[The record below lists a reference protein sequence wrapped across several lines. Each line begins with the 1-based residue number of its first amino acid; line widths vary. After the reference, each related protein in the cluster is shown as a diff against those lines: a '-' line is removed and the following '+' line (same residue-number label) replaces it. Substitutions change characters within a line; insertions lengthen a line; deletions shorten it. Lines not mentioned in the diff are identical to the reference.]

1 MSRKNGGKLKAYSNK
16 FYIEV
21 AVSNNLFSFE
31 DRKVKKIV
39 VPSIVEGMIKDLSPG
54 EEYAF
59 IEIDEEGN
67 EACCKG
73 LRNIIV
79 QHEGSRDMVIF
90 DNHNHSFYF
99 AYKHFKSGGL
109 KFDFIHVDQHKDMRE
124 PDIYF
129 DEYRNSLFS
138 SFEKFRR
145 DMINTGTKEE
155 REIEANFR
163 SEDKDDIA
171 AFLYTNSVLN
181 VGNFIKPLIKM
192 DIIDNHYCVD
202 SQYSLLEMDKY
213 DLTRNFVLDLDLD
226 FFSEEMDYID
236 FSEKIR
242 IIRKLI
248 DNASLVLIAT
258 SPYFIEFSKC
268 KAVIDILLN

>member
-21 AVSNNLFSFE
+21 AASNNMFSFE

-39 VPSIVEGMIKDLSPG
+39 VPSIVEGMIKNLSPG

-67 EACCKG
+67 EVCCKG
-73 LRNIIV
+73 LRNITV
-79 QHEGSRDMVIF
+79 QHEGCKDIVIF

-99 AYKHFKSGGL
+99 AYKHFKSCGS

-124 PDIYF
+124 PNIYF

-138 SFEKFRR
+138 SFEKFRL

-155 REIEANFR
+155 REIEADFR

-192 DIIDNHYCVD
+192 DIIDNNYCVD
-202 SQYSLLEMDKY
+202 SQCSLLEIDKY

-226 FFSEEMDYID
+226 FFSGDMDYID
-236 FSEKIR
+236 FNEKIR

-248 DNASLVLIAT
+248 DNAALVLIAT
-258 SPYFIEFSKC
+258 SPYFVEFSKC
-268 KAVIDILLN
+268 KAVVDIFMN